1 LTRSRFLDL
10 QLCHGGLTPSK
21 LHRTIAY
28 IKAYLEHPLS
38 LAELAAV
45 AQTSPT
51 HFARLFKHATGLTP
65 HRYVITCRMEQAKQL
80 LAATDLSLS
89 EIGLQVGCADHSHFS
104 ALFRQ
109 YVSTTPNAYRNTT
122 RRTSL

>member
-1 LTRSRFLDL
+1 M
-10 QLCHGGLTPSK
+10 QPCHGGLTPSK

-28 IKAYLEHPLS
+28 IKAHLEQALS
-38 LAELAAV
+38 LLELAAV

-80 LAATDLSLS
+80 LAATDLPLS

-104 ALFRQ
+104 ALLRQ